1 MSKGYILPAIV
12 LRKGFGKIIDKSMQA
27 AFPGTGVHAVPRD
40 LAQFLEQSLLRGFAK
55 QQVITSPATIYGS
68 GTAGE

>member
-1 MSKGYILPAIV
+1 MPKGYVLPATV
-12 LRKGFGKIIDKSMQA
+12 LHRGFGKIVEKSMQA

-40 LAQFLEQSLLRGFAK
+40 LSQFFERALLRGFT
-55 QQVITSPATIYGS
+55 QQRVITSDAAIYGS